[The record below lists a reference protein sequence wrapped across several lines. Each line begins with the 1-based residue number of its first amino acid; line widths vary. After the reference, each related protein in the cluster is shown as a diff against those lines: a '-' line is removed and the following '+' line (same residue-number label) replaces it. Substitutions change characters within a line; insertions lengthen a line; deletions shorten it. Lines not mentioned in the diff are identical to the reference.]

1 MKGSV
6 RAIFLQTLFPEKC
19 IDCKMR
25 GEILCTD
32 CKNSLSPNLD
42 YINKNTVAFYS
53 YKEPKIKKMLWLLKY
68 KGKTKVAKILSD
80 LLYDQILE
88 LLLEKKMMD
97 NFTDP
102 ILVSVPISKKRKK
115 KRGYNQVELIA
126 KDLSQKITQD
136 VSYIPGVLQKTKHT
150 KRQADIKNRNQR
162 LQNLI
167 GTMSV
172 HKEIKAKVRGRN
184 IIILDDIV
192 TTGATMREAEKMLR
206 KSGAKKVL
214 MLAVAH

>member
-1 MKGSV
+1 MKGSI

-19 IDCKMR
+19 ISCKVR
-25 GEILCTD
+25 GEILCLN
-32 CKNSLSPNLD
+32 CQSKLSPNLD
-42 YINKNTVAFYS
+42 YINKNTLAFYS
-53 YKEPKIKKMLWLLKY
+53 YKDPNIKKMLWLLKY
-68 KGKTKVAKILSD
+68 KGKTKVAHILAT
-80 LLYDQILE
+80 LIYNQILE
-88 LLLEKKMMD
+88 LLVDKKMMD
-97 NFTDP
+97 NFVDP
-102 ILVSVPISKKRKK
+102 ILVSIPVSNKRKR
-115 KRGYNQVELIA
+115 KRGYNQVDLIA
-126 KDLSQKITQD
+126 KHLSQKIKD
-136 VSYIPGVLQKTKHT
+136 DILYIPNVLQKTKHT

-172 HKEIKAKVRGRN
+172 HKEAKGKIRSRN

-192 TTGATMREAEKMLR
+192 TTGATMREAEKTLR